1 MARHRTALQR
11 AAGDLVSAVQKV
23 WILQLGEA
31 DASSSERALGLAH
44 QLFQAAASAGE
55 LRAALGARSI
65 EEFLGDAW
73 VLRHPSTHEA
83 IEALKSVLIS
93 EC

>member
-11 AAGDLVSAVQKV
+11 AAGNLVSSVQKV

-31 DASSSERALGLAH
+31 EAFSSERALGLAH
-44 QLFQAAASAGE
+44 QLLQAAASAGE
-55 LRAALGARSI
+55 LRAVLGARSI
-65 EEFLGDAW
+65 EQFLGDGWA
-73 VLRHPSTHEA
+73 LRHPSTHEA

>member
-1 MARHRTALQR
+1 MARHRTSLQR
-11 AAGDLVSAVQKV
+11 AAGNLVSSVQKV

-31 DASSSERALGLAH
+31 EASSSERAFGLAH
-44 QLFQAAASAGE
+44 QLLQAASSV
-55 LRAALGARSI
+55 GARSI

-83 IEALKSVLIS
+83 IEALTVELMS
-93 EC
+93 ER